1 MMDPTVPPFPM
12 PSREVFYMF
21 KRVAMTVFLFL
32 WDKPE
37 LTAHLVSSC
46 SACSGCNRRGSR
58 GPSWS
63 WRSP

>member
-37 LTAHLVSSC
+37 LTAHLVFELLRLL
-46 SACSGCNRRGSR
+46 GV
-58 GPSWS
+58 
-63 WRSP
+63 